1 MSIRT
6 RIAPSPTGMLHIGT
20 LRTILFDYALAKKN
34 NGKFVLRVEDTD
46 QNRFVEGAIEEIFSA
61 IDAYGLTPDE
71 SMQHGGEFGPYIQ
84 SQRKEIYQKYAEDL
98 VSKGHA
104 YYCFL
109 EGEELENLQKSFR
122 GKGFRSPYREQEL
135 EKSKEMIS
143 EGKPY
148 VIRLKVPND
157 EMINY
162 QDGLQGNVRF
172 DSNISGD
179 EVLIKTNG
187 MASYHLAVVVD
198 DYLMKI
204 SHVLRGIEW
213 LPSMPKQILIAKYL
227 GIELPPYYH
236 LPVIL
241 DPEGGKLSKRKGNV
255 SAKQFIVDGY
265 LPEAV
270 LNFLMLLGW
279 SSPEKREFG
288 AKEREIYSLEEFVE
302 LFDLKDLNKSNAIFN
317 REKLAWFNKEYIKMD
332 TNLANT
338 FVEWLGKYYQS
349 EGKILSDS
357 SIKEKID
364 LVKERSTTLMDIR
377 DQLSFFYAPA
387 SDIDWSIK
395 HLDNVRDVLDLIRT
409 DLYELHQAFS
419 ENPKDWKHEEWENG
433 IRSIGDKY
441 SKKHGDIFMVLRIC
455 IVGKPFSPPLFESLQ
470 LMSKEDILKRIKNG

>member
-172 DSNISGD
+172 DSNITGD

-338 FVEWLGKYYQS
+338 FVEWLGKYHQS

-377 DQLSFFYAPA
+377 DQLSFFYAPTNN
-387 SDIDWSIK
+387 IDWSIK
-395 HLDNVRDVLDLIRT
+395 QLDNVRDVLDLIRK

-433 IRSIGDKY
+433 IRSIGDMH
-441 SKKHGDIFMVLRIC
+441 SKKHGDIFMVLRVC

-470 LMSKEDILKRIKNG
+470 LMEKKDILDRITA